1 MEIMT
6 CKLIA
11 EQVDDFLDGELAET
25 ERLAVETHVT
35 SCASCEALVVEARKL
50 QDMLRDYGE
59 STMPTMDAAFFDRSI
74 ARAAHEGTKR
84 QRSKWIMT
92 GFGGAV
98 AAATALW
105 IVSSVFLT
113 TPDITEPSIPSVTM
127 TLEQPRTLNLVFAS
141 AVALENATMTVLLP
155 EGVEVEGFA
164 GQREITWMTSL
175 DEGRNILPLT
185 LIATSPVGG
194 EILATLR
201 HEDDDKTFRLQVSI
215 I

>member
-1 MEIMT
+1 MN

-11 EQVDDFLDGELAET
+11 EQIDDFLDGELAAAESQ
-25 ERLAVETHVT
+25 RLETHVST
-35 SCASCEALVVEARKL
+35 CASCEAIITKERELR
-50 QDMLRDYGE
+50 DMLQDYGE
-59 STMPTMDAAFFDRSI
+59 STMPCADAAFFDRSI
-74 ARAAHEGTKR
+74 AIAAQTGTRR
-84 QRSKWIMT
+84 QRNRWVMT

-98 AAATALW
+98 AAAMALW
-105 IVSSVFLT
+105 IVSGVFFSA
-113 TPDITEPSIPSVTM
+113 PSITEPTVPSVTM
-127 TLEQPRTLNLVFAS
+127 TLEQPQTLNLVFAS
-141 AVALENATMTVLLP
+141 AEVLENATMTVFLP
-155 EGVEVEGFA
+155 EGVEVAGFA

-201 HEDDDKTFRLQVSI
+201 HEDDDKSFRLQVTI